1 MNTLRSA
8 PILENGFVVPTSPFK
23 IFGVGAVWHHD
34 TDHAAIHAEEAAQGL
49 HGYPQTHVIWHKIAG
64 RLAERYT
71 VIRGYGDERDGDT
84 LRICYDLSGKSR
96 PTQFKTKEETQL
108 FLVTYKQEKP

>member
-1 MNTLRSA
+1 MVALADRSFAFRFLPLLRNHGASDAVGKTLVSS
-8 PILENGFVVPTSPFK
+8 LL
-23 IFGVGAVWHHD
+23 
-34 TDHAAIHAEEAAQGL
+34 L
-49 HGYPQTHVIWHKIAG
+49 HGYPQTHVIWHKIAD

-71 VIRGYGDERDGDT
+71 VILTDLRGYGDERDGDT

-96 PTQFKTKEETQL
+96 PTQFKTKEEIQL